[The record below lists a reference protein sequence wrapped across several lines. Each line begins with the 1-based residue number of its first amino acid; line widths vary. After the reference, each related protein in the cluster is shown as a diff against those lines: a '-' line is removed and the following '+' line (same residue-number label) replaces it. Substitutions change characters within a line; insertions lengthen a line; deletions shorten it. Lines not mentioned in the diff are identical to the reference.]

1 MNTEKNSK
9 SRLDK
14 AYSMQFRF
22 LATVIFAIFA
32 ITIFVGGI
40 SIYEVDKYVQ
50 KQSEEF
56 ITVTCEN
63 EGTQIND
70 IFGDMEKSVTIMESY
85 IMRFFTSETDVNDRN
100 FQKTVIDR
108 VDAMFV
114 DVAKN
119 TSGTVA
125 YYFRLDPSISD
136 SKAGLFYSKTPDS
149 DEYVA
154 FEPTDISLYEKDDVT
169 HVGWFWQPYEAGEP
183 IWMTPYHNQ
192 NNDIMMIS
200 YVVPLY
206 HEEKFI
212 GIVGMDFDYMP
223 LAERVHEIKIYEN
236 GFSHLEL
243 DGVAIHDE
251 HHEDTEINKEDY
263 LHASKELT
271 NGMTLVVSASY
282 NDIRQIRYDIAFKI
296 LYTVLVL
303 SALFTLVAVVIVK
316 KVVNPLKKLTSAAE
330 KLSNGD
336 YDAEIIDSNTHE
348 IKLLSTAFENM
359 KTRLREREDLLK
371 HSANHD
377 SLTGLRNT
385 TAYTAW
391 VADFNKKIKEGQV
404 DFGVAVLDINDLK
417 KANDVYGHKA
427 GDELIMTAAKIISN
441 VFKRSPV
448 FRIGGDEFVVIL
460 QNGDLDNRE
469 ELFSEFYSICE
480 MAFANEKTKI
490 PLRVALGFTKFDP
503 ICDLCFEDAFKRAD
517 DVMYENERKEKAI
530 CV

>member
-1 MNTEKNSK
+1 MNTDKKSK
-9 SRLDK
+9 SRFNI
-14 AYSMQFRF
+14 ANSMQFRF

-32 ITIFVGGI
+32 ITIFIGGI

-108 VDAMFV
+108 VDTMFV

-154 FEPTDISLYEKDDVT
+154 FEPTDISLYDKDDVT
-169 HVGWFWQPYEAGEP
+169 HVGWFWQPYEAGKP
-183 IWMTPYHNQ
+183 IWMTPYHNM
-192 NNDIMMIS
+192 NNNILMIS
-200 YVVPLY
+200 YVIPLY
-206 HEEKFI
+206 YGERFI
-212 GIVGMDFDYMP
+212 GVVGMDFDYMT

-243 DGVAIHDE
+243 DGLVIHDE

-391 VADFNKKIKEGQV
+391 VTDFNKKIKEGQV
-404 DFGVAVLDINDLK
+404 DFGVAVLDINNLK
-417 KANDVYGHKA
+417 KANDEYGHKS
-427 GDELIMTAAKIISN
+427 GDELILTAANIISEVFKESN
-441 VFKRSPV
+441 VFRV
-448 FRIGGDEFVVIL
+448 GGDEFVVIL
-460 QNGDLDNRE
+460 QGEELLNCD
-469 ELFSEFYSICE
+469 ELFSRFYSSCE
-480 MAFANEKTKI
+480 DAFTNEKTKI

-517 DVMYENERKEKAI
+517 EFMYANKRKSKAL
-530 CV
+530 V